1 MIYQIFKKLLLVYLC
16 LCLLSSF
23 VFAAD
28 YEVGGVSF
36 FGDGIIGLS
45 SSDDCSEYFISCLSV
60 SPSLF
65 SDSSSNVPFSI
76 GASFSYKEVIGGNV
90 KHGALNAVD
99 SVGSSS
105 DGTVLAGSDFRYEQL
120 YFYPSNAGSATV
132 TLSPVPSDSS
142 FAFMNPNLGTVS
154 YSISGD
160 IATVTINMTDEQ
172 FRVYQ
177 SLADPSSQTVVALTV
192 SGSGSSLTRA
202 NLSLGYSSFE
212 AAPDKPFVPPTN
224 DMQGLHGYRDAS
236 ASASR
241 WKTYNQYIGIWETVL
256 SITYQGETGPALSGE
271 SDADSISADVLASLG
286 YNGYS
291 WKVDNEQI
299 VFMSGAAGGSWLD
312 MIFRYSTYDYFWGS
326 RLWSNDV
333 SGSWFGAI
341 SDNFSYLNFRVNQIL
356 DVLAND
362 EDLAIKDATTAE
374 REWVKD
380 YFSGSGDKADS
391 DKYDK
396 LNNTGSAF
404 KDVFAGAP
412 DSSIA
417 DGFTAINDNGY
428 VFWSQGVSDDI
439 NGNNASSFG
448 ASRAPAYVPPEQR
461 IVDAYSEN
469 WAQIVGGYYD

>member
-1 MIYQIFKKLLLVYLC
+1 MYQIFKKLLLVFLC

-28 YEVGGVSF
+28 YVVGGVSF
-36 FGDGIIGLS
+36 SGDGIIGLS
-45 SSDDCSEYFISCLSV
+45 SSDDCFEYFISCLAS
-60 SPSLF
+60 SPSLL

-132 TLSPVPSDSS
+132 TLSPVPSDTS
-142 FAFMNPNLGTVS
+142 FAFMNPNLGSVS
-154 YSISGD
+154 YSISDD

-172 FRVYQ
+172 YQTYQ
-177 SLADPSSQTVVALTV
+177 SLITDPSAQTVVALTV

-202 NLSLGYSSFE
+202 KLSLGYSSFE
-212 AAPDKPFVPPTN
+212 AAPEKPFVPATN

-236 ASASR
+236 VSASR
-241 WKTYNQYIGIWETVL
+241 WKTYNEYIGIWETVMTL
-256 SITYQGETGPALSGE
+256 TNQGETGPALTGE
-271 SDADSISADVLASLG
+271 SGADSISADVLASLG

-291 WKVDNEQI
+291 WKIENGSI
-299 VFMSGAAGGSWLD
+299 VFKSGAAGGSWLD
-312 MIFRYSTYDYFWGS
+312 MIFRYSTYDYYWGC

-362 EDLAIKDATTAE
+362 EDLAIKDATTPE

-391 DKYDK
+391 DKYNSINSDGQALK
-396 LNNTGSAF
+396 NFLTPSESASMSDALSAVESQGYSF
-404 KDVFAGAP
+404 WAENVYQDINQV
-412 DSSIA
+412 SS
-417 DGFTAINDNGY
+417 TATTYLGDEVPWEEQINDL
-428 VFWSQGVSDDI
+428 
-439 NGNNASSFG
+439 
-448 ASRAPAYVPPEQR
+448 
-461 IVDAYSEN
+461 YSEHVASI
-469 WAQIVGGYYD
+469 WGAFDD